1 MKLVVIILA
10 YNEELHIAR
19 CIESVKEIA
28 SEIILVDSFSKDK
41 MLTIASNYGVHVIQR
56 ELVNHAD
63 LFNWALTK
71 IDPNSD
77 WVLRIDADEYL
88 TNELVEEIKK
98 KINNLDHDVNGVYL
112 NRRMTFQGR
121 LIRFGGVFPVKV
133 LRLFRYGKGKCEI
146 RRMDEHIK
154 VDGSTINFNG
164 EMIDDNL
171 NTLTWWIEKHNK
183 YSNREAVDLL
193 NLEFRFM
200 HIESIARLTMKQDSL
215 KRWLKEKVYTRLPL
229 GWRAYIYFVYRY
241 FFRLGFLD
249 GHEGAAF
256 HFLQAFWYRYLV
268 DIKILEVKR
277 YMALNNVSPAEAI
290 RVVLKEVV

>member
-28 SEIILVDSFSKDK
+28 SEIILVDSFSKVK